1 MLNLKINTIM
11 GFLNKVLSISAVL
24 LGTAVIYK
32 MSNSKR
38 QLRFENL
45 PNQSNVSADNN
56 YSTQSNRYEE
66 STESDDRVQ
75 KMFKDLEMTENQK
88 ERYNRSIKSVLSDW
102 KLNNPNVDIDSKSLY
117 AEEDKSLKAVLNEV
131 QYGMY
136 RDWTEKYMN

>member
-1 MLNLKINTIM
+1 M